1 MPVTEASAPSPPS
14 VHLRALVTWC
24 VIFPEV
30 ALVNVLLSPS
40 ANLLET
46 VGRSALVTVIV
57 VPPAVYVFVPLLL
70 AGATRLAA
78 RHFRGRRIPRR

>member
-1 MPVTEASAPSPPS
+1 MPVSEASAPPPPS

-40 ANLLET
+40 ANLLDT

-57 VPPAVYVFVPLLL
+57 VPPAVYVFVPILL
-70 AGATRLAA
+70 AGAARLSA
-78 RHFRGRRIPRR
+78 RRAGERRTP